1 MKERVKTMKVQFTQE
16 EKEILKDELNKIQR
30 DYLDYLEMFDDD
42 EESRNRLFVVS
53 WLKNLITTDKIDVV
67 TWDCDDDTIMIVD
80 VE

>member
-1 MKERVKTMKVQFTQE
+1 MKVQFTQE

-30 DYLDYLEMFDDD
+30 DYLDYTRNVTTTTKNLETV
-42 EESRNRLFVVS
+42 LFVVS

>member
-1 MKERVKTMKVQFTQE
+1 MKVQFTQE

-53 WLKNLITTDKIDVV
+53 WLKNLITTNKIDVV
-67 TWDCDDDTIMIVD
+67 TWDDDDDTILCVD